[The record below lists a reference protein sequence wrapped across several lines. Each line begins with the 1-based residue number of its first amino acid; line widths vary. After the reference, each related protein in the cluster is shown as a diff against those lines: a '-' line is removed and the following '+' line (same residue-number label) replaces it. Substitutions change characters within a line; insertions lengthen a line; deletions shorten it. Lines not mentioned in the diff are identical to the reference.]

1 MALSIIGRFNVP
13 AGSSVYGPAQD
24 LEDYDTIYFVMADA
38 ANSNHLSLHKFT
50 WPNTLVVV
58 ADIHTHLSGK
68 QYDTATIA
76 KDVSLTMGELSAD
89 QHYCIVATDYSTQG
103 ISVTVLVDVNL
114 ATGGITTYTPGAAL
128 GSAGPFQPW
137 SGSRRTWAAYTE
149 TGTYFFTTLWGNGQ
163 HRWIRKRLGM
173 NAGDV
178 DTGNNNAPAMIYWT
192 DIYGFYG
199 TGNDWR
205 FETIS
210 LTTSPAQARGM
221 YQNSEVF
228 GIYTKTFWPQPGNNN
243 FPMFQKAWDDDWQY
257 GFGKGTYAALD
268 GDYDILFYRK
278 NIVTLQYQV
287 GVMLAGAG
295 QTSQGGTTN
304 AFDIWQTGT
313 DVSKR
318 RVFFSYGGGGNG
330 KVFTSLAWPPGVD
343 GQVTVDS
350 GGTPIVVG
358 IHTHD
363 EYIYVLHWGGTE
375 QGTCI
380 TKLLET
386 ELIAGEAEPSIG
398 GIGARILF
406 KDKRVF
412 FIGVP
417 DYGKYLWWGQPLE
430 PQALDV
436 GWDGFNTT
444 VFDDE
449 DNTSINVL
457 DDNLYVGS
465 QKGFIRLRGKSPDS
479 WVLDQTLATTGPL
492 SDKTSSVTPFGLIYP
507 RENGLWLFNG
517 FTSVLFFEKGK
528 NLLNNVNWDEYAR
541 AFSLWDGRYYRL
553 YYPSGAATENDRE
566 LVIDLIGGIKNARGT
581 EGDRAA
587 TFGFSDLTTNTVYLG
602 DASGNLMTL
611 GGTAAQRSFSLMTKE
626 YPTNGLLAAGSFS
639 ALHYDIDLAGATLSI
654 IPICDGV
661 EKPAKTITNT
671 TRTRSKVSLPDG
683 NFYRVGFRFEITTDK
698 AVKFYDPWY
707 IV

>member
-1 MALSIIGRFNVP
+1 MYI
-13 AGSSVYGPAQD
+13 
-24 LEDYDTIYFVMADA
+24 
-38 ANSNHLSLHKFT
+38 
-50 WPNTLVVV
+50 
-58 ADIHTHLSGK
+58 
-68 QYDTATIA
+68 
-76 KDVSLTMGELSAD
+76 
-89 QHYCIVATDYSTQG
+89 
-103 ISVTVLVDVNL
+103 
-114 ATGGITTYTPGAAL
+114 
-128 GSAGPFQPW
+128 
-137 SGSRRTWAAYTE
+137 
-149 TGTYFFTTLWGNGQ
+149 NG
-163 HRWIRKRLGM
+163 
-173 NAGDV
+173 
-178 DTGNNNAPAMIYWT
+178 APATVGPYS
-192 DIYGFYG
+192 YGIAY
-199 TGNDWR
+199 
-205 FETIS
+205 
-210 LTTSPAQARGM
+210 
-221 YQNSEVF
+221 
-228 GIYTKTFWPQPGNNN
+228 WPQAGANNYPGIL
-243 FPMFQKAWDDDWQY
+243 KGWDDNWLY
-257 GFGKGTYAALD
+257 GMGAGGQRTGLDAGRYDAL
-268 GDYDILFYRK
+268 IYRK
-278 NIVTLQYQV
+278 NVVTLQYTAYL
-287 GVMLAGAG
+287 LAENVFTVAG
-295 QTSQGGTTN
+295 GITN
-304 AFDIWQTGT
+304 AFDIWQTGD
-313 DVSKR
+313 DVAGR
-318 RVFFSYGGGGNG
+318 RCFFGSVEGWVYSSLVVPTTTPGYSSRCQVDTPGAGLVNIHALHTNG
-330 KVFTSLAWPPGVD
+330 EYVYA
-343 GQVTVDS
+343 
-350 GGTPIVVG
+350 
-358 IHTHD
+358 IHTNST
-363 EYIYVLHWGGTE
+363 GAG

-380 TKLLET
+380 SKLLET
-386 ELIAGEAEPSIG
+386 DLIAGEAEPSIG
-398 GIGARILF
+398 GIGARLLF

-417 DYGKYLWWGQPLE
+417 NYDKYLWWGQPFE

-449 DNTSINVL
+449 ANTSLNVL
-457 DDNLYVGS
+457 DDNIYIGS

-553 YYPSGAATENDRE
+553 YYPSGTATENDRE
-566 LVIDLIGGIKNARGT
+566 LVIDLIGGIENARGT
-581 EGDRAA
+581 EGDREA
-587 TFGFSDLTTNTVYLG
+587 TFGFADLTTNTVYLG

-611 GGTAAQRSFSLMTKE
+611 GGTAAQRAFSLTTKE